1 MRTIIA
7 LSLLMA
13 LVVSGTLTG
22 CAGEDLS
29 VTVKAALEKMEV
41 ATYRCVEDQTLS
53 GNSDTYL
60 WTMETDFAGPDRW
73 RTRMVH
79 PEHWEEV
86 TVIEDR
92 QYIRSD
98 SSPEWQAIVPGD
110 DPVSN
115 SELVYSPPWTPL
127 LSAAY
132 LQATSFKSAGAEE
145 IGGASCH
152 VYTGNVDVNQ
162 LRKQNSEDWEYV
174 FSASHR
180 VWIDSAGYV
189 KQIETEVEYSRDVEM
204 IDSVM
209 CTSLLSI
216 ALISDLNVTINIEEP
231 QIA

>member
-13 LVVSGTLTG
+13 LAVSSLAG
-22 CAGEDLS
+22 CAGDDLS

-41 ATYRCVEDQTLS
+41 TTYRCVEDQTLS

-60 WTMETDFAGPDRW
+60 LTMETDFAGPDRW

-79 PEHWEEV
+79 PEHWKEV

-98 SSPEWQAIVPGD
+98 VSPEWQAIVPGD
-110 DPVSN
+110 DPVSI
-115 SELVYSPPWTPL
+115 SELVYSAPWTSL

-132 LQATSFKSAGAEE
+132 LQATSFKSAGTEGIE
-145 IGGASCH
+145 GASCR

-162 LRKQNSEDWEYV
+162 IRKQNSEDWKDV
-174 FSASHR
+174 SSVSHR
-180 VWIDSAGYV
+180 VWIDLDGYV
-189 KQIETEVEYSRDVEM
+189 RQIETEVEYNRDVE
-204 IDSVM
+204 IYSGIY
-209 CTSLLSI
+209 TSMHSTTSI
-216 ALISDLNVTINIEEP
+216 YDLNAVITIEEP
-231 QIA
+231 DVA